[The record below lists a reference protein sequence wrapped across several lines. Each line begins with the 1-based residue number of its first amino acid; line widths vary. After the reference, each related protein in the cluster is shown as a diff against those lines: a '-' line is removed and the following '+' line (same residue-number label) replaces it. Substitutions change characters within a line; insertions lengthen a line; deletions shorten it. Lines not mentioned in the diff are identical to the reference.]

1 MIRIGFEAE
10 EAASINPKIG
20 GGCEVCG
27 GTGYKGRRGVYEV
40 LRISPSLEAAILRE
54 AMAPELLEAEKQ
66 DGFQT
71 MQEIARGFIKEG
83 IFSIAEYT
91 RILVM

>member
-1 MIRIGFEAE
+1 MMQIGFDE
-10 EAASINPKIG
+10 EDAHSFTPKMG
-20 GGCEVCG
+20 AGCDACG
-27 GTGYKGRRGVYEV
+27 GSGYKGRRGVYEV
-40 LRISPSLEAAILRE
+40 LRISPSLEEAILRE
-54 AMAPELLEAEKQ
+54 ALAPDLLAAAKQ

-71 MQEIARGFIKEG
+71 MQEIARGFVRDG